1 MYNMS
6 DTIPAIMKS
15 ITPSKSPS
23 MVESSPSLSAKISES
38 VSKTASKMPSLSP
51 ASDDGGAKMMKIGLI
66 VLALAFLAYNVY
78 LYYFE
83 GTDILGKFFGMSL
96 VGTGKAA
103 QATVDIAAEGT
114 KGTVNVAQEVTRDV
128 TNKVEE
134 VGEKIENRADNRVGK
149 AIEGPDNLN
158 NEDNTKA
165 DLSTE
170 SEIQQPKQSGYCYI
184 GTDRTFRSC
193 VKMNAGDTCA
203 SKQVFPTKDICIN
216 PTLRK

>member
-1 MYNMS
+1 MS

-23 MVESSPSLSAKISES
+23 MVQSTPSLSEKISES
-38 VSKTASKMPSLSP
+38 VSKSASKIPSIKSTTE
-51 ASDDGGAKMMKIGLI
+51 DGGAMMMKIGLI

-78 LYYFE
+78 LYYYE
-83 GTDILGKFFGMSL
+83 GTDILGKFFGMGI
-96 VGTGKAA
+96 VGTGKVT
-103 QATVDIAAEGT
+103 QATVDVAAKGT
-114 KGTVNVAQEVTRDV
+114 KDTVNVAQEVTRDV
-128 TNKVEE
+128 TTKVEE
-134 VGEKIENRADNRVGK
+134 VGQSIENRADNRVAK

-158 NEDNTKA
+158 DNDETKA

-193 VKMNAGDTCA
+193 VKMNTGDTCV
-203 SKQVFPTKDICIN
+203 SKQVFPTNDICIN
-216 PTLRK
+216 PSLRK

>member
-1 MYNMS
+1 MS

-23 MVESSPSLSAKISES
+23 MVQSTPSLSEKISES
-38 VSKTASKMPSLSP
+38 VSKTTSKMPSINP
-51 ASDDGGAKMMKIGLI
+51 ISDDGGAKMIKIGLI
-66 VLALAFLAYNVY
+66 ILALAFLAYNVY

-83 GTDILGKFFGMSL
+83 GTDILGKFFGMGI
-96 VGTGKAA
+96 VGTGKVA
-103 QATVDIAAEGT
+103 QATVDVVADGT
-114 KGTVNVAQEVTRDV
+114 KGTVNVAQEVTRNV

-134 VGEKIENRADNRVGK
+134 VGQSIENRADNRVGK

-158 NEDNTKA
+158 DNDETKA

-193 VKMNAGDTCA
+193 VKMNAGDSCV

-216 PTLRK
+216 PSLRK

>member
-1 MYNMS
+1 MS
-6 DTIPAIMKS
+6 ETIPAIMKS

-51 ASDDGGAKMMKIGLI
+51 RSDDGGAMMMKIGLI

-78 LYYFE
+78 LYYYE
-83 GTDILGKFFGMSL
+83 GTDILGKLFGMSL
-96 VGTGKAA
+96 VGTGKAT

-149 AIEGPDNLN
+149 AIEGPNNLN
-158 NEDNTKA
+158 DNDETKA

-193 VKMNAGDTCA
+193 VKMNSGDTCA

-216 PTLRK
+216 PELRR

>member
-1 MYNMS
+1 MS

-15 ITPSKSPS
+15 ITPSKAPS
-23 MVESSPSLSAKISES
+23 MVQSTPSLSEKISES

-51 ASDDGGAKMMKIGLI
+51 GSDDGGAMMMKIGLI

-78 LYYFE
+78 LYYYE
-83 GTDILGKFFGMSL
+83 GTDILGKFFGMRI
-96 VGTGKAA
+96 VGTGKVA
-103 QATVDIAAEGT
+103 QATVDVAAEGT

-134 VGEKIENRADNRVGK
+134 VGQKIENRADNRVGK

-158 NEDNTKA
+158 DEDNTKA

-184 GTDRTFRSC
+184 GTDSTFRSC
-193 VKMNAGDTCA
+193 VKMNVGDTLVLQN
-203 SKQVFPTKDICIN
+203 KYFQQKIYV
-216 PTLRK
+216 

>member
-1 MYNMS
+1 MS

-38 VSKTASKMPSLSP
+38 VSKTASKMSSPSLRSG
-51 ASDDGGAKMMKIGLI
+51 SDDGGAMMIKIGLI

-83 GTDILGKFFGMSL
+83 GTDILGKFFGMGI
-96 VGTGKAA
+96 VGTGKVA
-103 QATVDIAAEGT
+103 QATVDVAADGT
-114 KGTVNVAQEVTRDV
+114 KDTINVAQEITRDV

-134 VGEKIENRADNRVGK
+134 VGQSIENRADNRVGK

-158 NEDNTKA
+158 NDDNTRA

-193 VKMNAGDTCA
+193 VKMNSGDTCA

>member
-1 MYNMS
+1 MS

-23 MVESSPSLSAKISES
+23 IIQTPTPSLSEKISAS
-38 VSKTASKMPSLSP
+38 VSKSASKMPSLNPGSN
-51 ASDDGGAKMMKIGLI
+51 DGGAMMMKIGLI

-78 LYYFE
+78 LYYYE
-83 GTDILGKFFGMSL
+83 GTDILGKLFGMGI
-96 VGTGKAA
+96 VGTGKVT
-103 QATVDIAAEGT
+103 QATVDVAAEGT
-114 KGTVNVAQEVTRDV
+114 KDTVNVAQEVTRDV
-128 TNKVEE
+128 TDKVEE
-134 VGEKIENRADNRVGK
+134 VGEKIENRADNRVSK

-158 NEDNTKA
+158 DEDNTKA
-165 DLSTE
+165 DTTE
-170 SEIQQPKQSGYCYI
+170 SEIQQAPQKGYCYI

-216 PTLRK
+216 PELRR

>member
-1 MYNMS
+1 MS

-38 VSKTASKMPSLSP
+38 VSKTASKMSPSSLSP
-51 ASDDGGAKMMKIGLI
+51 RSDDGGAMMMKIGLI
-66 VLALAFLAYNVY
+66 VLALVFLAYNVY

-83 GTDILGKFFGMSL
+83 GTDILGKFFGMGI
-96 VGTGKAA
+96 VGTGKVA
-103 QATVDIAAEGT
+103 QATVDVVADGT

-134 VGEKIENRADNRVGK
+134 VGQSIENRADNRVGK

-158 NEDNTKA
+158 DNDETKA

-193 VKMNAGDTCA
+193 VKMNAGDTCV
-203 SKQVFPTKDICIN
+203 SKKVFPTKDICIN
-216 PTLRK
+216 PSLRK

>member
-1 MYNMS
+1 MS
-6 DTIPAIMKS
+6 ETIPAIMKS
-15 ITPSKSPS
+15 ITPSKTPS
-23 MVESSPSLSAKISES
+23 MVQSTPSLSEKISES
-38 VSKTASKMPSLSP
+38 VSKTASKMPSLNP
-51 ASDDGGAKMMKIGLI
+51 ASDDGGVMMMKVGLI

-83 GTDILGKFFGMSL
+83 GTDILGKFFGMGI
-96 VGTGKAA
+96 VGTGKVA
-103 QATVDIAAEGT
+103 QATVDVAAEGT
-114 KGTVNVAQEVTRDV
+114 KGTVNVAQEVTRNV
-128 TNKVEE
+128 TNKIEE
-134 VGEKIENRADNRVGK
+134 VGEKIENRADNRVGR

-158 NEDNTKA
+158 DDDNTKA

-216 PTLRK
+216 PTLRR

>member
-1 MYNMS
+1 MS

-51 ASDDGGAKMMKIGLI
+51 RSDDGGAMMMKIGLI

-78 LYYFE
+78 LYYYE
-83 GTDILGKFFGMSL
+83 GTDILGKLFGMSL
-96 VGTGKAA
+96 VGTGKAT

-193 VKMNAGDTCA
+193 VKMNSGDTCA

-216 PTLRK
+216 PELRR

>member
-1 MYNMS
+1 MS
-6 DTIPAIMKS
+6 ETIPAIMKS
-15 ITPSKSPS
+15 ITPSKTPS
-23 MVESSPSLSAKISES
+23 MVQSTPSLSEKISES
-38 VSKTASKMPSLSP
+38 VSKSASKMSSSSLSP
-51 ASDDGGAKMMKIGLI
+51 ASDDGGAMMMKVGLI

-83 GTDILGKFFGMSL
+83 GTDILGKFFGMGI
-96 VGTGKAA
+96 VGTGKVA
-103 QATVDIAAEGT
+103 QATVDVAAEGT
-114 KGTVNVAQEVTRDV
+114 KGTVNVAQEVTRNV
-128 TNKVEE
+128 TNKIEE
-134 VGEKIENRADNRVGK
+134 VGEKIENRADNRVGR

-158 NEDNTKA
+158 DDDNTKA

-216 PTLRK
+216 PTLRR

>member
-1 MYNMS
+1 MS

-23 MVESSPSLSAKISES
+23 MVQSTPSLSEKISES

-51 ASDDGGAKMMKIGLI
+51 TRDDGGAMMMKIGLI

-83 GTDILGKFFGMSL
+83 GTDILGKFFGIGI
-96 VGTGKAA
+96 VGTGKVA
-103 QATVDIAAEGT
+103 QATVDVAADGT
-114 KGTVNVAQEVTRDV
+114 KDTISVAQEVTRDV

-134 VGEKIENRADNRVGK
+134 VGQNIENRADNRVGK

-158 NEDNTKA
+158 NDDNTRA

-193 VKMNAGDTCA
+193 VKMNTGDSCV

>member
-1 MYNMS
+1 MS
-6 DTIPAIMKS
+6 ETIPAIMKS

-23 MVESSPSLSAKISES
+23 MVESTPSLSAKISES
-38 VSKTASKMPSLSP
+38 VKQTTSKMPSLSP
-51 ASDDGGAKMMKIGLI
+51 QSDDGGAMMMKIGLI

-78 LYYFE
+78 LYYYE
-83 GTDILGKFFGMSL
+83 GTDILGKLFGMSL
-96 VGTGKAA
+96 VGTGKVA
-103 QATVDIAAEGT
+103 QATVDVAAEGT

-128 TNKVEE
+128 TGKVEE
-134 VGEKIENRADNRVGK
+134 VGQKIENRADDRVGR
-149 AIEGPDNLN
+149 AIEGPNNLN
-158 NEDNTKA
+158 DEDTTKA
-165 DLSTE
+165 DISTE

-216 PTLRK
+216 PELRR

>member
-1 MYNMS
+1 MLRFYHNF
-6 DTIPAIMKS
+6 DELLIFEVFLFLL
-15 ITPSKSPS
+15 ITTKK
-23 MVESSPSLSAKISES
+23 KIKRREVQY
-38 VSKTASKMPSLSP
+38 VS
-51 ASDDGGAKMMKIGLI
+51 
-66 VLALAFLAYNVY
+66 NY

-83 GTDILGKFFGMSL
+83 GTDILGKFFGMGI
-96 VGTGKAA
+96 VGSGKVA
-103 QATVDIAAEGT
+103 QASVDIAAEGT
-114 KGTVNVAQEVTRDV
+114 KDTVNVAQEVTRDV
-128 TNKVEE
+128 TDKVEE
-134 VGEKIENRADNRVGK
+134 VGQKIENRADNRVGK

-158 NEDNTKA
+158 SNDNTRA

-193 VKMNAGDTCA
+193 VKMNSGDTCA

>member
-1 MYNMS
+1 MS

-15 ITPSKSPS
+15 ITPSKTPS
-23 MVESSPSLSAKISES
+23 MVQSTPSLSEKISAS
-38 VSKTASKMPSLSP
+38 VRKTTSRIPSINSP
-51 ASDDGGAKMMKIGLI
+51 SDDGGAMMMKIGLI

-83 GTDILGKFFGMSL
+83 GTDILGKFFGMGI
-96 VGTGKAA
+96 VGTGKVA
-103 QATVDIAAEGT
+103 QASVDIAAEGT
-114 KGTVNVAQEVTRDV
+114 KDTVNIAQEVTRDV
-128 TNKVEE
+128 TDKVEE
-134 VGEKIENRADNRVGK
+134 VGQKIENRADNRVGK

-158 NEDNTKA
+158 DDDNTKA

-193 VKMNAGDTCA
+193 VKMNSGDTCA

-216 PTLRK
+216 PTLRR

>member
-1 MYNMS
+1 MS

-51 ASDDGGAKMMKIGLI
+51 KSDDGGAMMMKIGLI

-78 LYYFE
+78 LYYYE
-83 GTDILGKFFGMSL
+83 GTDILGKLFGMSL
-96 VGTGKAA
+96 VGTGKVA
-103 QATVDIAAEGT
+103 QATVDVAAEGT

-149 AIEGPDNLN
+149 AIEGPNNLN
-158 NEDNTKA
+158 DNDETKA

-193 VKMNAGDTCA
+193 VKMNSGDTCA

-216 PTLRK
+216 PALRR

>member
-1 MYNMS
+1 MG
-6 DTIPAIMKS
+6 I
-15 ITPSKSPS
+15 
-23 MVESSPSLSAKISES
+23 
-38 VSKTASKMPSLSP
+38 
-51 ASDDGGAKMMKIGLI
+51 
-66 VLALAFLAYNVY
+66 
-78 LYYFE
+78 
-83 GTDILGKFFGMSL
+83 
-96 VGTGKAA
+96 VGTGKVA
-103 QATVDIAAEGT
+103 QATVDVAADGT
-114 KGTVNVAQEVTRDV
+114 KDTINVAQEITRDV

-134 VGEKIENRADNRVGK
+134 VGQSIENRADNRVGK

-158 NEDNTKA
+158 SNDNTRA

-193 VKMNAGDTCA
+193 VKMNSGDTCA

>member
-1 MYNMS
+1 MS

-23 MVESSPSLSAKISES
+23 LIQTPTPSLSEKISKS
-38 VSKTASKMPSLSP
+38 VSNTASKIPSLNTGTN
-51 ASDDGGAKMMKIGLI
+51 DGGAMMMKIGLI

-78 LYYFE
+78 LYYYE
-83 GTDILGKFFGMSL
+83 GTDILGKLFGIGI
-96 VGTGKAA
+96 VGTGKVT
-103 QATVDIAAEGT
+103 QATVDLAAEGT

-128 TNKVEE
+128 TSKVEE
-134 VGEKIENRADNRVGK
+134 VGQSIENRADNRVGK

-158 NEDNTKA
+158 DDDNTRA

-193 VKMNAGDTCA
+193 VKMNSGDTCA

>member
-1 MYNMS
+1 MS

-23 MVESSPSLSAKISES
+23 LIQTPTPSLSEKISKS
-38 VSKTASKMPSLSP
+38 VSKTASKMPSLNTGTN
-51 ASDDGGAKMMKIGLI
+51 DGGAMMMKIGLI

-78 LYYFE
+78 LYYYE
-83 GTDILGKFFGMSL
+83 GTDILGKLFGIGI
-96 VGTGKAA
+96 VGTGKVT
-103 QATVDIAAEGT
+103 QATVDLAAEGT

-128 TNKVEE
+128 TSKVEE
-134 VGEKIENRADNRVGK
+134 VGQSIENRADNRVGK

-158 NEDNTKA
+158 DDDNTRA

-193 VKMNAGDTCA
+193 VKMNSGDTCA

-216 PTLRK
+216 PTLRR

>member
-1 MYNMS
+1 MS

-15 ITPSKSPS
+15 ITPSKTPS
-23 MVESSPSLSAKISES
+23 MVQSTPSLSEKISES
-38 VSKTASKMPSLSP
+38 VSNTASKMPSISP
-51 ASDDGGAKMMKIGLI
+51 ASNDGGAMMMKIGLI

-83 GTDILGKFFGMSL
+83 GTDILGKFFGMGI
-96 VGTGKAA
+96 VGTGKVA
-103 QATVDIAAEGT
+103 QATVDVAADGT
-114 KGTVNVAQEVTRDV
+114 KDTVNIAQEVSRDV

-134 VGEKIENRADNRVGK
+134 VGQGIENRADNRVGK

-158 NEDNTKA
+158 DDDNTRA

-193 VKMNAGDTCA
+193 VKMNSGDTCA

>member
-1 MYNMS
+1 MS

-23 MVESSPSLSAKISES
+23 MVQSTPSLSEKISES
-38 VSKTASKMPSLSP
+38 VSKSASKIPSIKSTTE
-51 ASDDGGAKMMKIGLI
+51 DGGAMMMKIGLI

-78 LYYFE
+78 LYYYE
-83 GTDILGKFFGMSL
+83 GTDILGKFFGMGI
-96 VGTGKAA
+96 VGTGKVT
-103 QATVDIAAEGT
+103 QATVDVAAKGT
-114 KGTVNVAQEVTRDV
+114 KDTVNVAQEVTRDV
-128 TNKVEE
+128 TTKVEE
-134 VGEKIENRADNRVGK
+134 VGQSIENRADNRVAK

-158 NEDNTKA
+158 DNDETKA

-193 VKMNAGDTCA
+193 VKMNTGDTCV

-216 PTLRK
+216 PSLRK

>member
-1 MYNMS
+1 MS

-38 VSKTASKMPSLSP
+38 VSKTASKMPSLNP
-51 ASDDGGAKMMKIGLI
+51 RSDDGGAMMMKIGLI

-78 LYYFE
+78 LYYYE
-83 GTDILGKFFGMSL
+83 GTDILGKLFGMSI
-96 VGTGKAA
+96 VGTGKVA
-103 QATVDIAAEGT
+103 QATVDVAAEGT

-149 AIEGPDNLN
+149 AIEGPNNLN
-158 NEDNTKA
+158 DNDETRA

-193 VKMNAGDTCA
+193 VKMNSGDTCA

-216 PTLRK
+216 PELRR